1 MMVEDYMK
9 EVCRVIDVSSS
20 YVPFTVKPD
29 SGVILAGK
37 TLDVVVKFSP
47 LEVGDYTAR
56 LVCR

>member
-1 MMVEDYMK
+1 MK